1 MAEPAQVAVEEGTK
15 VVHAVFQHGEPIDA
29 GAEGEPLPFVGIE
42 PAGFEHARVDHAGAE
57 DLHPAVGA
65 ADHAAP
71 VLDRVADIDLGRRL
85 GEGEIT
91 RTQAEHDRSE
101 EHTSELQ
108 SLMRISYA
116 VV

>member
-42 PAGFEHARVDHAGAE
+42 PAGFEHARVDHSGAE

-65 ADHAAP
+65 ADHA
-71 VLDRVADIDLGRRL
+71 
-85 GEGEIT
+85 
-91 RTQAEHDRSE
+91 RSE

-116 VV
+116 DFCLKKNKQNATNVHEDNQQP